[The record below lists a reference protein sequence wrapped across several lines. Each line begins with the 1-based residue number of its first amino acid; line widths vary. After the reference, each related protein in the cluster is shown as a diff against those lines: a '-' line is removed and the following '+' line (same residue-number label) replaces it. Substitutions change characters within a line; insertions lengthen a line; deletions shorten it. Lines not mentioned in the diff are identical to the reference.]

1 MAEAVKP
8 LPGVLRYSIGDLTVT
23 VMNDGWFEGT
33 VSALVTGI
41 THEEAAAL
49 QKAGFRPEK
58 PRVTLNA
65 FLVTGPGRKPVLID
79 TGYGVFAP
87 SDTLARMPAAL
98 ATTGVAPEAIET
110 VLLSHLHPDHCGGL
124 LNEDGGARF
133 PKAGIVLH
141 AAEAA
146 HWLPDE
152 ALAKAPDEAKPYFE
166 NARKALAPYA
176 GERTCT
182 IEGGE
187 VAPGIEAVPLPGHT
201 PGHTGFRIT
210 SGGQS
215 LLMWTDIVHLPAIQF
230 PRPETGLGFDVDGD
244 QARETRLC
252 ILDEVA
258 REGTLIA
265 GSHLEFPALGH
276 VVREGEGY
284 RFVPELWVGAERH

>member
-1 MAEAVKP
+1 MADTPTP
-8 LPGVLRYSIGDLTVT
+8 LPGVLRYAIGDLTVT
-23 VMNDGWFEGT
+23 VMNDGWFEAPAD
-33 VSALVTGI
+33 ALVTGI
-41 THEEAAAL
+41 PPEEAVKL

-58 PRVTLNA
+58 PVITLNA
-65 FLVTGPGRKPVLID
+65 FLVTGPGRKPLLID
-79 TGYGVFAP
+79 TGYGAFAP
-87 SDTLARMPAAL
+87 ADSLGRTEAAL
-98 ATTGVAPEAIET
+98 ATTGVRPEEIER

-124 LNEDGGARF
+124 ITKDGAARY
-133 PKAGIVLH
+133 PNAGIVLH

-152 ALAKAPDEAKPYFE
+152 ALAGAPDEAKPYFE
-166 NARKALAPYA
+166 NARKAVAPYS
-176 GERTCT
+176 GDRMCT

-210 SGGQS
+210 SGGTS

-244 QARETRLC
+244 QARETRKR
-252 ILDEVA
+252 ILADVA
-258 REGTLIA
+258 DQGTLIA

-276 VVREGEGY
+276 VVREGSGY
-284 RFVPELWVGAERH
+284 RFVPELWVGAERP